1 MNLSEGGGR
10 SRSLFFVE
18 VHMRAL
24 LGLVFGG
31 AKLGCVS
38 AELMIAVPRV
48 ALGVLMPLYFG
59 LSKFPV
65 PQWFIDD
72 VGKLGFP
79 VPFVFAWAAVLT
91 EVVGSF
97 MLAMGL
103 CTRIVAA
110 LLVFTMGVA
119 AFVQK
124 GDAELWQKLPSLCFM
139 VNAWFAMVLG
149 SGRFGL
155 DEIIRRKWVRGA

>member
-1 MNLSEGGGR
+1 MGSVLR
-10 SRSLFFVE
+10 
-18 VHMRAL
+18 
-24 LGLVFGG
+24 LVFGG
-31 AKLGCVS
+31 AKLECVG
-38 AELMIAVPRV
+38 AELMIALPRF
-48 ALGVLMPLYFG
+48 AFGVMMPLYFG

-97 MLAMGL
+97 MLALGL
-103 CTRIVAA
+103 CTRVVAA